1 MVAMKSGSAQGLT
14 AEKIKGYV
22 RMFDSIEDYN
32 AYYGINGAERSN
44 TTYGLDF
51 TKSDEDG
58 SLPSKAYLK
67 DLNFTTNENG
77 EQVLT
82 GGSLYFESN
91 KSGGYINANVANNK
105 DASFVKPVTLYT
117 IINTI
122 ANGGTENKEETAS
135 FQTKDI
141 EQMKLILKEKLT
153 ALKEAGAIS
162 NVYLYSVNYGLIT
175 NSESDNTDELKLDKL
190 LSLVDT
196 FVSHADGKY
205 VNIYMFNGMGAMIEL
220 YPSK

>member
-1 MVAMKSGSAQGLT
+1 
-14 AEKIKGYV
+14 
-22 RMFDSIEDYN
+22 
-32 AYYGINGAERSN
+32 
-44 TTYGLDF
+44 
-51 TKSDEDG
+51 
-58 SLPSKAYLK
+58 
-67 DLNFTTNENG
+67 
-77 EQVLT
+77 
-82 GGSLYFESN
+82 
-91 KSGGYINANVANNK
+91 
-105 DASFVKPVTLYT
+105 
-117 IINTI
+117 
-122 ANGGTENKEETAS
+122 
-135 FQTKDI
+135 
-141 EQMKLILKEKLT
+141 MKLILKEKLT